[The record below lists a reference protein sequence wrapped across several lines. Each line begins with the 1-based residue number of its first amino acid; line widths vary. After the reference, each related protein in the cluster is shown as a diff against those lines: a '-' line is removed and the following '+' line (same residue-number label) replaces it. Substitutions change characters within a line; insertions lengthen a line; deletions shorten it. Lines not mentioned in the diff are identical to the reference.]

1 MKAPCRGASPCP
13 TRMSSFR
20 RAAESPKLLRRR
32 FGGRTKRGRQTN
44 LLQHAEHVMKSG
56 LVEEPAWLEAM
67 RQCVAWRRC
76 TRRQTH

>member
-1 MKAPCRGASPCP
+1 
-13 TRMSSFR
+13 MSSFR
-20 RAAESPKLLRRR
+20 RAAESPKLLLRM

-67 RQCVAWRRC
+67 RQCVPGTCSTPRPR
-76 TRRQTH
+76 H